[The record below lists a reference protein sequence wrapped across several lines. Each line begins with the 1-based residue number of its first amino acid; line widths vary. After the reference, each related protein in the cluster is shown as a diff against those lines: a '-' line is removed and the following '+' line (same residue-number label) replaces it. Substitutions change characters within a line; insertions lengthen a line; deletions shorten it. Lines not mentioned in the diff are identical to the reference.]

1 MIENNSSLYSEG
13 MQSDRQVKVPGTF
26 MDGIK
31 GFGNDILYGYLNSAS
46 SFYHTLG
53 NIPGGLNKLNKYA
66 IKKFGKGIQG
76 AYEEDNEEGLSYALD
91 VAEDYLKSLSIQYN
105 PSSENPYFNTSA
117 TYGYRPVDPDTF
129 VGKLTS
135 AFGAAPVTIGEYIGP
150 IRLLKS
156 VPLGFGAT
164 DALRESDK
172 GLKEAAVAGGKG
184 YLLGSIMKTLEPFN
198 IRTRVTTMGALG
210 YGTTDGNL
218 EDKLVGGITFA
229 TLSAIG
235 NLEGKSIRDAKYDL
249 NSYLSGRN
257 YQQNRFIKELELEG
271 SRQVNVIENKSK
283 EYTQLNEQIVLAKDA
298 IGRGDKSVGKKELN
312 SMEKR
317 LARLEGDI
325 YTLRDNFNKTNANIQ
340 MSKEYLD
347 LRSVP
352 EVINSLQISS
362 KNNSLWFSNL

>member
-1 MIENNSSLYSEG
+1 MADIELLINKLNEAEPKDTVIQQDVSLPLNNIELLKNKLNKKPNKNINLSEEFNKINNYNNNKGSITISKPQGFDGLTDISEIENNSSLYSEG

-156 VPLGFGAT
+156 VPLGFGVT

-271 SRQVNVIENKSK
+271 SRQVNVIENKSI
-283 EYTQLNEQIVLAKDA
+283 LLI
-298 IGRGDKSVGKKELN
+298 
-312 SMEKR
+312 
-317 LARLEGDI
+317 
-325 YTLRDNFNKTNANIQ
+325 
-340 MSKEYLD
+340 
-347 LRSVP
+347 
-352 EVINSLQISS
+352 ISS
-362 KNNSLWFSNL
+362 T